1 MEDYLLECLEF
12 LQRAGNDVGRRRKEV
27 QTPQVWSLLPFE
39 WKALAIL
46 AASKAAPAR
55 LTSSLHRVPALR
67 SVGIGRGAV
76 DEAVGGK

>member
-46 AASKAAPAR
+46 AASKAAPAAIDIESA
-55 LTSSLHRVPALR
+55 SSPALR
-67 SVGIGRGAV
+67 SVVIGRGAV
-76 DEAVGGK
+76 DEAAGGE